1 MMIRS
6 NNKGF
11 TLVEVLLAI
20 TLLGIALIPII
31 QSMPSIYRVNR
42 DMIIE
47 NTMSFYA
54 QDKLEEVKSAIIS
67 DFDTDRTQN
76 SQVVLNE
83 DLKET
88 DYRYNIIDDGGTD
101 IGGDANKDI
110 KIITVQ
116 MWYGRE
122 DSTYAGAGNKIEL
135 KTKVSKRS
143 S

>member
-1 MMIRS
+1 MIRS

-67 DFDTDRTQN
+67 DFDTDRTQT
-76 SQVVLNE
+76 SQVVSG
-83 DLKET
+83 ET
-88 DYRYNIIDDGGTD
+88 NYRYNIIDDGGTD

-116 MWYGRE
+116 MWYGGE
-122 DSTYAGAGNKIEL
+122 ESTYADAGNKIEL

-143 S
+143 L

>member
-1 MMIRS
+1 MVRS

-11 TLVEVLLAI
+11 TLVEVLLAV

-54 QDKLEEVKSAIIS
+54 QDKLEEVKSALIS
-67 DFDTDRTQN
+67 NFNAYTDN
-76 SQVVLNE
+76 LLSQVVPG
-83 DLKET
+83 ET
-88 DYRYNIIDDGGTD
+88 NYRYNVKNDGEIDINGDGV
-101 IGGDANKDI
+101 KDV
-110 KIITVQ
+110 KVITVQ
-116 MWYGRE
+116 MWYGDDE
-122 DSTYAGAGNKIEL
+122 STFESAGNKIEL
-135 KTKVSKRS
+135 KTKISRRS